1 MTKDFYQLEFKNE
14 VIYMDP
20 LISKL
25 WTVLNFKVLTST
37 VLRSASRVQRPGFRV
52 QRPGSN
58 VQSPTSRVQRP
69 ESSVQLL
76 RPEFRNSSMPFKI
89 PFWRKIDNATF
100 YFLTVLLKIW
110 CENSI
115 SMPIYPGIIYFWT
128 WLFDGAAYEGVE
140 EAEPE

>member
-76 RPEFRNSSMPFKI
+76 RPESRNSGMPNVRQRRNSVVIFKVEFHI
-89 PFWRKIDNATF
+89 FDQRRNKDQLQKVEKNKKISLNIKKKKQN
-100 YFLTVLLKIW
+100 LK
-110 CENSI
+110 
-115 SMPIYPGIIYFWT
+115 T
-128 WLFDGAAYEGVE
+128 
-140 EAEPE
+140 